1 METSNEVAA
10 GDASMESRPWQLLQA
25 TLRNPWVPPG
35 SWTLVVVLETSTGV
49 VQVTLA
55 SSFWTGSA
63 PIQTST
69 WCTYACVTSQP
80 TLCSQ
85 IFWSTEE
92 LQKAKTRGLAHLDA
106 SSTLWLNPFPTVK
119 LCVSYGSTERATTAP
134 IAVLLQIFVFW
145 RVTPA
150 RLTITYPFDES

>member
-25 TLRNPWVPPG
+25 TLQNLWVPPG

-80 TLCSQ
+80 TLSV
-85 IFWSTEE
+85 
-92 LQKAKTRGLAHLDA
+92 LR
-106 SSTLWLNPFPTVK
+106 SSDPLRSYRRQRPEGWPTLMRPQTLWWTPSPWFSFAFPTDPLNAQPQLPS
-119 LCVSYGSTERATTAP
+119 LCFSRSLCSEEWPLPVW
-134 IAVLLQIFVFW
+134 L
-145 RVTPA
+145 
-150 RLTITYPFDES
+150 